1 MKNSKFI
8 VAIVLIALLS
18 AFFGAGGTKTAL
30 AETAFLDDVAG
41 IAAYTQVTAGETFL
55 ADAQTACPVD
65 EFLAPVF
72 EVVGA
77 DYFICSV
84 AIEGYAS
91 AYAAHVFVHNDGWIM
106 AYYLEDEP
114 AAKMLDVIAQPLVD
128 PLVPT
133 SYPTLL
139 EQAVGTVGVA
149 VGIDP
154 VVTPIDVSL
163 YDFSNPLATD
173 MLFVAEDKAEDL
185 GELGDDDAWFTIAMP
200 AGSYYE
206 ISYAFYQN
214 YYPLFSLDGVNFVNA
229 NADYIG
235 GAPLGTIYGDLDAT
249 QFIADESYLFEVDT
263 FSLAPAGYGAL
274 LITFSGVTDEFV
286 IDSADWVEAFALV
299 AAPEALT
306 ALFDF
311 DFAPVAFGKVGPTT
325 GALQQP
331 TTLDLSWGESLGAT
345 SYEYCIYESADLE
358 CDTWISTGADTSV
371 TLSGLPYNATYFWQ
385 VRALNSYETTY
396 ADTETWWSF
405 STITGAPA
413 AFGKISPT
421 NGLSNVP
428 TSPILD
434 WTDADGADYYEYCV
448 VTNLVDCTLAT
459 HWVNTG
465 LVSQAIVNL
474 DDNEDYS
481 WQVHAV
487 NTAGVTEADDDV
499 SWSFTTVTSLDKVS
513 PANGTTG
520 VDPRVT
526 LMWDSMLG
534 ADSYQYCVDTTNNNA
549 CNRWVS
555 AEAATEVTVRGLK
568 YSTTYYWQVRAV
580 TALGTTEADDGV
592 WWTFTTRDRNAP
604 PKFAPDFNKVS
615 PTNGAT
621 DQLYVN
627 LVLDWEDVAKV
638 GYYEYCIQNGP
649 VTADDPCTTWV
660 RVYEST
666 ATIEELSAGT
676 TYYWQVRAEAAGI
689 VGYADGGVYWSFTT
703 ITEPVI
709 TP

>member
-1 MKNSKFI
+1 MKKSKF
-8 VAIVLIALLS
+8 VNAIVMIALLS
-18 AFFGAGGTKTAL
+18 AFFGAGGVKPAL

-41 IAAYTQVTAGETFL
+41 IAAYALVDAGENFL
-55 ADAQTACPVD
+55 ADAKLACPTVPEVD
-65 EFLAPVF
+65 
-72 EVVGA
+72 A
-77 DYFICSV
+77 DEYFICAV
-84 AIEGYAS
+84 PIEGYS
-91 AYAAHVFVHNDGWIM
+91 TVFSPHVFVHSDGWIM

-114 AAKMLDVIAQPLVD
+114 AAKMLDVIAQPLD
-128 PLVPT
+128 TLLT
-133 SYPTLL
+133 YPTLL
-139 EQAVGTVGVA
+139 EQAVGTVGTA
-149 VGIDP
+149 ALITDP
-154 VVTPIDVSL
+154 IVVS
-163 YDFSNPLATD
+163 YHDFSNPDATD

-235 GAPLGTIYGDLDAT
+235 GAPLGVIYGDLDTT
-249 QFIADESYLFEVDT
+249 QFIIGELYLFEVDT

-286 IDSADWVEAFALV
+286 IDSADWVEEFALV

-306 ALFDF
+306 DLFVF
-311 DFAPVAFGKVGPTT
+311 DFAPAAFGKVGPTT

-331 TTLDLSWGESLGAT
+331 TTLALSWGESLGAT

-405 STITGAPA
+405 STITGVPA

-421 NGLSNVP
+421 DGLSNVP

-434 WTDADGADYYEYCV
+434 WADADGADYYEYCV
-448 VTNLVDCTLAT
+448 MTNLVDCSLPN

-465 LVSQAIVNL
+465 LVSQAIVSL

-487 NTAGVTEADDDV
+487 NTAGVTEADNDV
-499 SWSFTTVTSLDKVS
+499 SWSFTTVTSLNKVS
-513 PANGTTG
+513 PVSGTTG

-526 LMWDSMLG
+526 LMWDSMLD

-555 AEAATEVTVRGLK
+555 AGTATEVTVRGLK

-580 TALGTTEADDGV
+580 TALGTTEANDGV

-604 PKFAPDFNKVS
+604 PKFAPDFNKIS
-615 PTNGAT
+615 PANGT
-621 DQLYVN
+621 TGQLYVN

-638 GYYEYCIQNGP
+638 GYYEYCIQDGP

-666 ATIEELSAGT
+666 ATIEELSAST

-689 VGYADGGVYWSFTT
+689 VGYADDGAYWSFTT
-703 ITEPVI
+703 MAAPV